1 MAIPPIRSHGQS
13 GHLQDHNDI
22 RNTLT
27 THDSYLDQP
36 LRTSSSPTFQAV
48 AYSHAQTQSSTIN
61 LMTNVITTVDSFSI
75 SNFRSAEYN
84 VQLNQGSKFTTV
96 KAIVVHNN
104 LDAGICEYGKI
115 ELGGSINYTLSSDII
130 DSNCALRIT
139 IPDGDINNVTV
150 KIYKTMINI

>member
-1 MAIPPIRSHGQS
+1 MAIPPTRSHGNS

-22 RNTLT
+22 SSTLSI
-27 THDSYLDQP
+27 HDSYLDQP
-36 LRTSSSPTFQAV
+36 VTVSSSPTFNAV

-61 LMTNVITTVDSFSI
+61 LTTNVITTVDSFSI
-75 SNFRSAEYN
+75 SKFRSAEYN

-104 LDAGICEYGKI
+104 SDAGICEYGKI